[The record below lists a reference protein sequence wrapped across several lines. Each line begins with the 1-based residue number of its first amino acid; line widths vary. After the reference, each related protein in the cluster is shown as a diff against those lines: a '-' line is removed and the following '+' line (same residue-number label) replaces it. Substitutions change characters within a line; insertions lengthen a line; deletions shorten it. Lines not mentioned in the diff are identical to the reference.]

1 MCVFMWVGGGGK
13 CMRVCIYVGEVYE
26 CLYLCG
32 GGV

>member
-1 MCVFMWVGGGGK
+1 MCVFMWGR
-13 CMRVCIYVGEVYE
+13 CMSVCIYVGGGVYE